1 MTARSVK
8 KGGCRDSS
16 SLGEKVGGGGCSR
29 NVRHSKKGV
38 SFETRYYTVN
48 GEKLDVFLRP
58 LRIPLRTLRLKKR
71 EFNRKDA
78 EKCKVRK
85 VQFHAVY
92 SRPVP

>member
-1 MTARSVK
+1 M
-8 KGGCRDSS
+8 
-16 SLGEKVGGGGCSR
+16 
-29 NVRHSKKGV
+29 
-38 SFETRYYTVN
+38 
-48 GEKLDVFLRP
+48 RP

-92 SRPVP
+92 SILHRVFNDRDYVSHKGTKDTKEFTAVETPL